1 MFSNLNRTAILEQIN
16 QSYFDIIVIGGGI
29 TGSGIALDAA
39 ARGLKVLLLDK
50 GDFAS
55 GTSSKSTKLI
65 HGGLRYLKGL
75 EFSLVAEVGR
85 ERAVVFRNAMHLV
98 YPEKMLLPIVK
109 NGTLGKWATGLGL
122 WLYDLLAHVH
132 GTQKRVMLN
141 KAETLQEEPC
151 LREDVLLGGGLYYE
165 YRTNDARLTVEV
177 LKTAV
182 LQHHAV
188 ALNYARVKQLL
199 YQNKLIEGVEF
210 VDETTRKIYTVY
222 GQKIINAAGPWVDD
236 LRTMDGSMHHKKV
249 VHSKGVHIAL
259 PRAKLPLNHA
269 VYFEVADKRM
279 IFAIPAGEI
288 VYVGT
293 TDTFY
298 TGNIDDPTIAAEDI
312 AYLLNAL
319 PQIFNVR
326 PLVQS
331 DIVSAW
337 SGVRPLIFEA
347 GKKAGELSRHDE
359 IFIAPSGLITIA
371 GGKLTGYRLMA
382 ERVVDLCLKN
392 MSRPFVAGTTRNMHL
407 FAAGFENEEAM
418 KTSLE
423 TCIKT
428 YSAEGIPPKE
438 IRDLFFTYGTET
450 GSILQHH
457 AETQLP
463 LLLCALHYCIR
474 NEMVLTLSDFIYRR
488 THYGVFA
495 PQALSNK
502 EIEELLRLIQQEFH
516 LSDEAIAAQRAA
528 YTAGLISNQ
537 LTPR

>member
-1 MFSNLNRTAILEQIN
+1 MFSNKNRTAILEQIN
-16 QSYFDIIVIGGGI
+16 QSHFDIIVIGGGI

-39 ARGLKVLLLDK
+39 SRGLKVLVLEK

-75 EFSLVAEVGR
+75 EFGLVAEVGK

-109 NGTLGKWATGLGL
+109 NGTLGKFATGLGL
-122 WLYDLLAHVH
+122 WLYDFLANVH
-132 GTQKRVMLN
+132 GAQKRVMLN
-141 KAETLQEEPC
+141 KAATLKEEPC
-151 LREDVLLGGGLYYE
+151 LRDDILLGGGLYYE
-165 YRTNDARLTVEV
+165 YRTNDARLTIEV

-182 LQHHAV
+182 FQHHAV
-188 ALNYARVKQLL
+188 ALNYARVKNLV

-222 GQKIINAAGPWVDD
+222 GHKIINATGPWVDD
-236 LRTMDGSMHHKKV
+236 LRKMDQSMNHKKI
-249 VHSKGVHIAL
+249 VHSKGVHIVL

-269 VYFEVADKRM
+269 VYFDVSDKRM

-298 TGNIDDPTIAAEDI
+298 EGNIDQPSITPEDI
-312 AYLLNAL
+312 TYLLNTL
-319 PQIFNVR
+319 PQIFKVETLQ
-326 PLVQS
+326 PK
-331 DIVSAW
+331 DIISAW
-337 SGVRPLIFEA
+337 SGVRPLIFEE

-392 MSRPFVAGTTRNMHL
+392 MSRPFVTGTTREMPLHS
-407 FAAGFENEEAM
+407 AVFENEAAM
-418 KTSLE
+418 NTFLE

-428 YSAEGIPPKE
+428 YSAEGIPPQE
-438 IRDLFFTYGTET
+438 IRDLFFKYGTET
-450 GSILQHH
+450 TTILTHH
-457 AETQLP
+457 LETHMP
-463 LLLCALHYCIR
+463 LYLSELHYCIE
-474 NEMVLTLSDFIYRR
+474 NEMVLTLSDFVYRR
-488 THYGVFA
+488 SHYGLFA
-495 PQALSNK
+495 PQSLEERTVETLLNHIRQQFELS
-502 EIEELLRLIQQEFH
+502 EDAVEEQR
-516 LSDEAIAAQRAA
+516 IA
-528 YTAGLISNQ
+528 YLEGLITNQ
-537 LTPR
+537 FKSD